1 MYYRKFLIWQKLDDW
16 GCSTSSFY
24 EVIVSNHSMA
34 LPYRIILWRYPIGS
48 FYGFILWGHSM
59 VSLYGVNLF
68 GQSVGSFYGCDV
80 WHQSLKFL
88 DCWNVLLQST
98 AQLCHYLHNFSQESS
113 LWKTNTLTIFTA
125 LYCIEGKVSCPLC
138 VFTPFIQM
146 ICGWILNRKQR
157 KQ

>member
-34 LPYRIILWRYPIGS
+34 LPYRVILWVHSMGLPYGVILWCHSMGS
-48 FYGFILWGHSM
+48 ICWVNLWGHSM
-59 VSLYGVNLF
+59 GVMFDISLW
-68 GQSVGSFYGCDV
+68 SSWIVGMSFCR
-80 WHQSLKFL
+80 
-88 DCWNVLLQST
+88 
-98 AQLCHYLHNFSQESS
+98 ALHNFVIISITSVRKVRSEKQTHWQSIP
-113 LWKTNTLTIFTA
+113 TIFTA

-157 KQ
+157 K

>member
-59 VSLYGVNLF
+59 VSLYGVNLL

-88 DCWNVLLQST
+88 DCWNVLLQSA

-113 LWKTNTLTIFTA
+113 LWKTNTLTVNSNNIYSII
-125 LYCIEGKVSCPLC
+125 LYRGKSFLPSVCFHPIHPNDLWMN
-138 VFTPFIQM
+138 F
-146 ICGWILNRKQR
+146 K
-157 KQ
+157 